1 MTSRIWRQKLEKI
14 AIPNILSCFKKA
26 GCMDAQSEV
35 CFVVTTKQGVK
46 SKRIR
51 DFITKN

>member
-1 MTSRIWRQKLEKI
+1 MTSRTWCQKLEKKI

-35 CFVVTTKQGVK
+35 CFAT
-46 SKRIR
+46 
-51 DFITKN
+51 